1 MCAAIVVAFAVM
13 VAVECVLCNM
23 PFWRSLA
30 ASGDSAAAYNVLGPG
45 LERTDEG
52 LLKVTDPTQAYM
64 QVDAG
69 WLVGICS
76 YGPGVFEGVG

>member
-52 LLKVTDPTQAYM
+52 LLKVTDPTQAY
-64 QVDAG
+64 AGRCG

-76 YGPGVFEGVG
+76 YGSGVFEGVG